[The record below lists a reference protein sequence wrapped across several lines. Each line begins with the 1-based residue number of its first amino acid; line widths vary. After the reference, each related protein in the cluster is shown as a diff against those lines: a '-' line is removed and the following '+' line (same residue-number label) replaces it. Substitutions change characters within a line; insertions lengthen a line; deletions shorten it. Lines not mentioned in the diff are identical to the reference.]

1 MGIEAFRKL
10 SYGLYI
16 VSSMKDSQIN
26 GQIANA
32 LFQVTSK
39 PPTVAVS
46 ISKENLTH
54 SYIQASRKFSISIL
68 SRNTPMTFIGLFGF
82 RSGKNMNKFESVN
95 YKSGITGVP
104 VVLQHA
110 IAFIEAEV
118 SGELDCGTHTI
129 FTGRVVESQVLNNEP
144 PLTYDYYR
152 DVNKGKSPKNAPT
165 YTEQE
170 VNSRIEKAPKYVCSI
185 CGYIYDPEKG
195 DPDANIKPGSP
206 FADLPEG
213 WVCPI
218 CGADKTKF
226 DKEG

>member
-95 YKSGITGVP
+95 YKSGTNGRPRRAPACDRLYRSGGVGRTG
-104 VVLQHA
+104 LRHA
-110 IAFIEAEV
+110 HNLY
-118 SGELDCGTHTI
+118 GP
-129 FTGRVVESQVLNNEP
+129 GR
-144 PLTYDYYR
+144 R
-152 DVNKGKSPKNAPT
+152 RA
-165 YTEQE
+165 
-170 VNSRIEKAPKYVCSI
+170 
-185 CGYIYDPEKG
+185 
-195 DPDANIKPGSP
+195 
-206 FADLPEG
+206 
-213 WVCPI
+213 
-218 CGADKTKF
+218 KF
-226 DKEG
+226 STMNRR